1 MDMEKIAILADSGSD
16 ISPELAR
23 EMGIHV
29 LPLKILYGEKE
40 YADGEN
46 IDPSEVYARFPEEI
60 PKTSTPNFAEIAS
73 AAQALRDEGYT
84 HLLAVCIS
92 SGLSGTYQNMCAALA
107 EVEGIACRAVDTR
120 NISIGA
126 GVLALYAARLARE
139 GMPFAEICRR
149 VEANVGNSKVFYY
162 MDTLDYLRAGGRIGR
177 VTGAL
182 GSLLDLKPIISCNDQ
197 GVYYTAAMIRG
208 RRRGIRKLIDCV
220 AQRVDENREALLAVM
235 HGSAPEAL
243 ETVVAE
249 LKKRIP
255 AGKIFMKKQINAS
268 LAVHT
273 GPGLV
278 GILLFQPA

>member
-1 MDMEKIAILADSGSD
+1 
-16 ISPELAR
+16 
-23 EMGIHV
+23 
-29 LPLKILYGEKE
+29 
-40 YADGEN
+40 
-46 IDPSEVYARFPEEI
+46 
-60 PKTSTPNFAEIAS
+60 
-73 AAQALRDEGYT
+73 
-84 HLLAVCIS
+84 
-92 SGLSGTYQNMCAALA
+92 
-107 EVEGIACRAVDTR
+107 
-120 NISIGA
+120 
-126 GVLALYAARLARE
+126 
-139 GMPFAEICRR
+139 
-149 VEANVGNSKVFYY
+149 